1 MSPGKAWHSLSVAA
15 FTRKFARMPKL
26 QTFWDLFSSASDPLP
41 IPRDLR
47 LDFFRGFAL
56 FSIFICHIPG
66 NIFAWFTLQGMM
78 CADAAEVFVFVS
90 GYTAGMVYSR
100 IMERDSLVIAGIR
113 VYHRVWQLYV
123 ANIVLFVTLI
133 AIISYTAD
141 LLKTSRYID
150 YFIGTPV
157 FFQEP
162 GVALMKVLSL
172 QFQPGFIDI
181 LPLYIVCL
189 GILPIVLAGFRFRPG
204 LVILASLSLWGVVQ
218 FDGRIAPP
226 AWPGSAAWGFNP
238 IAWQA
243 LFYLGAWLGWRSNHA
258 EVFWLDRHWRIYL
271 AAGFVVAGFLI
282 RFNWTLQ
289 GFYGPIRSPIPGE
302 PLWLFLNKT
311 DLGLIRFAN
320 IFALAL
326 LVGHIVN
333 PQARFFHS
341 RVARPFV
348 LCGRHSLHVF
358 CLSAV
363 LAVFGHMILN
373 EVFGR
378 WPMQLLVS
386 ATGIAIMV
394 GLAVLLEWFAAARTA
409 SGRRSL
415 VSRQV
420 GIDLARSATLVG
432 GQTVP
437 SFGPETELVRDRLNG
452 SF

>member
-1 MSPGKAWHSLSVAA
+1 
-15 FTRKFARMPKL
+15 MPKL
-26 QTFWDLFSSASDPLP
+26 QTLWNLFTSARDPLP
-41 IPRDLR
+41 IRRDLR
-47 LDFFRGFAL
+47 LDFFRGLAL

-66 NIFAWFTLQGMM
+66 NIFAWFTLQGIM

-90 GYTAGMVYSR
+90 GFTAGMVYSR
-100 IMERDSLVIAGIR
+100 IMEREGFVIAGIR

-133 AIISYTAD
+133 AIFSYTAD

-162 GVALMKVLSL
+162 GLALMKVLSL
-172 QFQPGFIDI
+172 QFQPGFMDI

-204 LVILASLSLWGVVQ
+204 LVILASMSLWVAVQ

-226 AWPGSAAWGFNP
+226 AWPGSADWGFNP
-238 IAWQA
+238 FAWQA

-258 EVFWLDRHWRIYL
+258 EVFWLDRRWRIYL
-271 AAGFVVAGFLI
+271 AAGIVVAGFLI

-302 PLWLFLNKT
+302 PLWQFLNKT
-311 DLGLIRFAN
+311 DLGLIRFVN

-326 LVGHIVN
+326 LVGHIIN
-333 PQARFFHS
+333 PQARFFDS

-348 LCGRHSLHVF
+348 LCGRHSLYVF

-363 LAVFGHMILN
+363 LSVFGHMILN

-378 WPMQLLVS
+378 WPMQLVVS

-394 GLAVLLEWFAAARTA
+394 GLAALLEWFAAARTA
-409 SGRRSL
+409 SGGRSL
-415 VSRQV
+415 GSRRQV
-420 GIDLARSATLVG
+420 GIDLAHSATLVG

>member
-1 MSPGKAWHSLSVAA
+1 
-15 FTRKFARMPKL
+15 MPKL
-26 QTFWDLFSSASDPLP
+26 QTLRDLFTSAKDPLP
-41 IPRDLR
+41 IRRDLR
-47 LDFFRGFAL
+47 LDFFRGLAL

-78 CADAAEVFVFVS
+78 CADAAEVFVLVS

-100 IMERDSLVIAGIR
+100 IMEREGSVIAGIR

-141 LLKTSRYID
+141 LLNTSRYID
-150 YFIGTPV
+150 YFIGTPD
-157 FFQEP
+157 FFREP
-162 GVALMKVLSL
+162 GLALVKVLSL
-172 QFQPGFIDI
+172 QFQPGFMDI

-189 GILPIVLAGFRFRPG
+189 GILPMVLAGFRFRPG
-204 LVILASLSLWGVVQ
+204 LVILASLSLWVGVQ
-218 FDGRIAPP
+218 LDGRIAPP
-226 AWPGSAAWGFNP
+226 AWPASADWGFNP
-238 IAWQA
+238 FAWQA
-243 LFYLGAWLGWRSNHA
+243 LFCLGAWLGWRSNHA
-258 EVFWLDRHWRIYL
+258 EAFWLDRRWQIYL
-271 AAGFVVAGFLI
+271 AAGFVFAGFLI

-311 DLGLIRFAN
+311 DLGLIRFVN

-326 LVGHIVN
+326 LVGHLVN
-333 PQARFFHS
+333 PQARFFES

-378 WPMQLLVS
+378 WPMQLVVS
-386 ATGIAIMV
+386 ATGIAFMI
-394 GLAVLLEWFAAARTA
+394 GLAALLDWFAAARAA
-409 SGRRSL
+409 SGRRSS

-437 SFGPETELVRDRLNG
+437 SFGPESESVRDRLNG